1 MKTALILSVLSLI
14 VPACTARAASVMK
27 SFDGY
32 GLEYTID
39 YPEVKDVTRVIV
51 LIHGSGQHD
60 MDEELSAVSA
70 GKKNPFFADV
80 SAALVKKG
88 FAVIRYNKR
97 SYQWTKT
104 AEKDTAFVKSKKFR
118 KFTEDPLKYFVE
130 DAAWFAGF
138 AAKTFP
144 KAKVYLLGHSEG
156 TYVALQVAD
165 MNTSIAGVALLGFKT
180 QSLDISLFEQ
190 TVYRPLYI
198 FEALDL
204 DKNGA
209 LDTEELKKDD
219 PSAKSLNAQLQMLDL
234 NKNSALD
241 RDEFMGGNLSRILLD
256 APSLREYRKR
266 EASYKRP
273 AEIIRDARFDVEFFQ
288 GELDNQTPAYNVR
301 AVQLMN
307 TLVWKKNNL
316 HFRFFGGLGHA
327 LDKRVDYHD
336 IVYQRADPQAL
347 SAMTS
352 DLDSYWK

>member
-1 MKTALILSVLSLI
+1 MKTTIIFSLI
-14 VPACTARAASVMK
+14 SLIAPAYPAQAAPVVK

-32 GLEYTID
+32 ELEYTID
-39 YPEVKDVTRVIV
+39 YPEVKDASMVIV

-60 MDEELSAVSA
+60 MDEDLSAVSA

-80 SAALVKKG
+80 SGALVKKG

-97 SYQWTKT
+97 SYQWMKT
-104 AEKDTAFVKSKKFR
+104 AEKDPAFVKSKGFK
-118 KFTEDPLKYFVE
+118 KFTEDPLGYFVK
-130 DAAWFAGF
+130 DAAAFAGF

-165 MNTSIAGVALLGFKT
+165 TNPAIAGVALVGFT
-180 QSLDISLFEQ
+180 AQSLDISQFEQ

-209 LDTEELKKDD
+209 LDTGELTKED
-219 PSAKSLNAQLQMLDL
+219 PSAKSLNAQLQILDL
-234 NKNSALD
+234 NKSGSLD

-273 AEIIRDARFDVEFFQ
+273 TEIIKDARFDVAFFQ
-288 GELDNQTPAYNVR
+288 GELDNQTPAYNAR

-307 TLVWKKNNL
+307 ALVWKKNNL

-327 LDKRVDYHD
+327 LDKRTDYHD
-336 IVYQRADPQAL
+336 IVYQRADTQAL
-347 SAMTS
+347 LDLAI